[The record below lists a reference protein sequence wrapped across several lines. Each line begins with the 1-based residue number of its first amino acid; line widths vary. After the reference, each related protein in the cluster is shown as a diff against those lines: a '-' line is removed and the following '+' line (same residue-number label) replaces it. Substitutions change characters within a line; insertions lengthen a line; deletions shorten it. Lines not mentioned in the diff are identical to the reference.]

1 MAYLELKRHLDK
13 PDVVYSCELFARGE
27 DFVLLRYESER
38 TDWVGEV
45 EIAKG
50 AITFALYREGQGY
63 VTWRML
69 EPNGRLIGH
78 LFHICKDLEVG
89 ESHVE
94 YLDLM
99 LDLWFGPGGDQ
110 TELDREELEAF
121 AEKGLV
127 SAEDLAWIASKEME
141 LKEGYCAI
149 SNELEAMVAGGGG

>member
-13 PDVVYSCELFARGE
+13 PDAVYSCELFARGE
-27 DFVLLRYESER
+27 DFVLLRYVSER
-38 TDWVGEV
+38 SARVGDV
-45 EIAKG
+45 EIVKG
-50 AITFALYREGQGY
+50 AITFALYREGHGY

-78 LFHICKDLEVG
+78 LFHMCKDLEVG
-89 ESHVE
+89 ESQVE

-99 LDLWFGPGGDQ
+99 LDLWFSPGGDQ

-127 SAEDLAWIASKEME
+127 SGDDLTWIASKEME
-141 LKEGYCAI
+141 IKEGYCAI
-149 SNELEAMVAGGGG
+149 SNELEAMVAGGGD